1 MGRSKRSKSAKVRRK
16 PVQARSVRRYEKIID
31 VAALMFAEHGFEAT
45 TMEGIAAVAETSIGS
60 LYQFFPNKREV
71 FRAVA
76 ERCIERSAQAFAE
89 LFSEAEEDETVDPP
103 AGADEPQWARM
114 IDDAVEVFSRLHG
127 QEPSFQA
134 VLANVQLYED
144 YAEADEAMLR
154 SFVGVIEGLIE
165 RWAPALPRP
174 RRHVVAIMLVQTTTM
189 ILVASTRETPEIARD
204 MLLELRVM
212 LRRYLAP
219 YVREAM

>member
-1 MGRSKRSKSAKVRRK
+1 M
-16 PVQARSVRRYEKIID
+16 QARSVRRYEKIID

-60 LYQFFPNKREV
+60 VYQFFPNKREV

-76 ERCIERSAQAFAE
+76 ERCIERSAQAFSA
-89 LFSEAEEDETVDPP
+89 LFAAQEGDETKSETSAPVSVEEP
-103 AGADEPQWARM
+103 AWARM

-134 VLANVQLYED
+134 VLANVQLYEE

-154 SFVGVIEGLIE
+154 NFAGVIEGLIE

-174 RRHVVAIMLVQTTTM
+174 RRHVVAIMLVQTTAM
-189 ILVASTRETPEIARD
+189 ILVASTRESPEIARD
-204 MLLELRVM
+204 MMLELRVM

-219 YVREAM
+219 YVRESI